1 MELTPRTA
9 LLCATLVCGLIPGR
23 SLVAQ
28 DATAKPFTPFVE
40 LGFEER
46 VRTERWNNTD
56 FNSGNTISST
66 SSDPRTQYRF
76 RSRLWAVA
84 DLTPDLEIAA
94 GLCHEARKVK
104 RVDDYSYNGREV
116 LFDTL
121 YVDYKFT
128 PQLTARVGRQNIVRG
143 EGFILMD
150 GTAGDGSRTTY
161 FNAVDVAY
169 AWSKSKLEF
178 IGITNFSDDR
188 LPVLNEK
195 DTPINRLNEWNE
207 QAVGLYYTG
216 KEWSGTTLDAYYILK
231 SETHDY
237 RATTSASFQPDR
249 QFSTLGAR
257 AAQELGQGWS
267 ITGEFAYQWGSQDA
281 NPLAVDVRNLDERD
295 ISAWGGYARVKK
307 SFEAAWKPSIS
318 AGYVAL
324 SGQDGSNKIT
334 AWNPVFSRFPKWSE
348 YYVYAIAPEKGVA
361 YWQNLGMW
369 ELEVKCSPCKAVDLR
384 ATYYCMK
391 AFEASTGTDKD
402 RGDLYELRAD
412 MRFSPAFKGH
422 VVYERMIPGN
432 YKAANDPGYFFRAEV
447 SYTFKHRFWL

>member
-1 MELTPRTA
+1 MKLNHRTA
-9 LLCATLVCGLIPGR
+9 LLCATLTCGLIPG
-23 SLVAQ
+23 SGLAAQ
-28 DATAKPFTPFVE
+28 DAAAKSFTPTID

-46 VRTERWNNTD
+46 VRTERWNNAD
-56 FNSGNTISST
+56 FNSAAA
-66 SSDPRTQYRF
+66 DARVQYRF

-94 GLCHEARKVK
+94 GICHEARKIT
-104 RVDDYSYNGREV
+104 RPDNAAYNGREV
-116 LFDTL
+116 FFDTL

-128 PQLTARVGRQNIVRG
+128 PQLSARVGRQNIVRG

-150 GTAGDGSRTTY
+150 GTGGDGSRTTY

-178 IGITNFSDDR
+178 IGITNHSDDR
-188 LPVLNEK
+188 LPVLNED
-195 DTPINRLNEWNE
+195 DTPINRLSERNE
-207 QAVGLYYTG
+207 QAIGLYYTG
-216 KEWSGTTLDAYYILK
+216 KEWSGNTLDAYYILK

-237 RATTSASFQPDR
+237 RAATAASFQPER

-257 AAQELGQGWS
+257 AAQEFGHGWS
-267 ITGEFAYQWGSQDA
+267 ATGEFAYQWGRQDA
-281 NPLAVDVRNLDERD
+281 NAAQSIEAKD

-307 SFEAAWKPSIS
+307 SFDAAWKPSVS
-318 AGYVAL
+318 AGYIAL
-324 SGQDGSNKIT
+324 SGQDDSNKVT

-369 ELEVKCSPCKAVDLR
+369 ELEFKCSPCKAVDLR
-384 ATYYCMK
+384 ATYYRM
-391 AFEASTGTDKD
+391 AALEPSTGTDKD

-412 MRFSPAFKGH
+412 MRFTQDLKGH

-432 YKAANDPGYFFRAEV
+432 FKASNDPGYFLRAEV
-447 SYTFKHRFWL
+447 SYTFKHRFGL